1 MFTHSG
7 QLFLILNYDA
17 TNKEGGHIKN
27 GHPLLRKKAKLCIV
41 YLTTNLRIMVSLP
54 SIVMR
59 KV

>member
-17 TNKEGGHIKN
+17 TNKEGGQN